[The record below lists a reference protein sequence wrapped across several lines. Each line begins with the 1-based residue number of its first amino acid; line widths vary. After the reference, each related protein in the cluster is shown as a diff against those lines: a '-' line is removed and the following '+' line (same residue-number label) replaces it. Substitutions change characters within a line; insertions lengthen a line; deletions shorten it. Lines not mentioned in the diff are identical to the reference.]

1 MLHDVARCTY
11 CAFLWEKQI
20 LLVALARIVADSWP
34 WFGDISDI
42 RHCLPT
48 CLPKGSL
55 KRFLDRVE
63 MATWIP
69 LGYGL
74 VTWPHPRILVQSTS
88 LITSSIRRKGDHQMV
103 PCRLA
108 SEPSSHHHIIT
119 SSHHHHLSRCR
130 RTCLNYTSPNT
141 HDMPKNTSKH
151 VFSLRTLNHAHTRR
165 LVWSVPSQT
174 ACSDIHRE
182 GLLKEREAWQNLLW
196 SARVHQWQAKWSLEA
211 LAFGIWHLMHLGC
224 GMLWDLEF
232 KLWCERS
239 RFSASVRRP
248 HPCDHWPYERRW
260 GQFSAAV
267 FPKHVLLRVLFH
279 FRLHA

>member
-1 MLHDVARCTY
+1 MIC
-11 CAFLWEKQI
+11 
-20 LLVALARIVADSWP
+20 P
-34 WFGDISDI
+34 
-42 RHCLPT
+42 
-48 CLPKGSL
+48 
-55 KRFLDRVE
+55 
-63 MATWIP
+63 
-69 LGYGL
+69 
-74 VTWPHPRILVQSTS
+74 
-88 LITSSIRRKGDHQMV
+88 
-103 PCRLA
+103 
-108 SEPSSHHHIIT
+108 
-119 SSHHHHLSRCR
+119 
-130 RTCLNYTSPNT
+130 
-141 HDMPKNTSKH
+141 NTSKH

-165 LVWSVPSQT
+165 LVWSVQSQT

-182 GLLKEREAWQNLLW
+182 GLLIAVKSSVCASAPSWSERDFKGRTWSESDGSVLGRDNRSPQIRKRLHLFLLGKNSKEREAWQNLLW

-224 GMLWDLEF
+224 GMLWDLES

>member
-1 MLHDVARCTY
+1 MCFVSKRWRKLTLIRCLTWCLRFLQGISMNLRFSFSRIICCTMLHDVARCTY

-63 MATWIP
+63 MATWVP

-74 VTWPHPRILVQSTS
+74 VTWPHSRILVQSTS

-108 SEPSSHHHIIT
+108 SEPSSHHHIIIT
-119 SSHHHHLSRCR
+119 WV
-130 RTCLNYTSPNT
+130 
-141 HDMPKNTSKH
+141 DAAEH
-151 VFSLRTLNHAHTRR
+151 V
-165 LVWSVPSQT
+165 
-174 ACSDIHRE
+174 
-182 GLLKEREAWQNLLW
+182 
-196 SARVHQWQAKWSLEA
+196 
-211 LAFGIWHLMHLGC
+211 
-224 GMLWDLEF
+224 
-232 KLWCERS
+232 
-239 RFSASVRRP
+239 
-248 HPCDHWPYERRW
+248 
-260 GQFSAAV
+260 
-267 FPKHVLLRVLFH
+267 
-279 FRLHA
+279 